1 MKKIFVVLLLFA
13 AVFGCG
19 KKENAN
25 LLYVNGRIECDEYN
39 VGNKYPG
46 KVEKV
51 LVKEGDYVKKGQ
63 VLAVLD
69 SKELKAQIRGAEA
82 LLKSSQNVVEAK
94 EKEASS
100 LREEIKSL
108 QEKLKELQSSV
119 PEEIEIAKSR
129 VKECQIAVK
138 QAEFS
143 LSSVRSA
150 LSKAEKD
157 YKRFKSLYERRVI
170 SKDKFE
176 RVELNY
182 KQLLDRER
190 TAAAEVEKAKENLQI
205 ARRQLKLAEEKL
217 KEILSLKHKIASMEE
232 NLKALK
238 SVVSAYREKSRQ
250 AEAELERLEAVLKD
264 MEIRSPIDGIVM
276 EKMVEPGEVI
286 PAGYRLFTLYNPDDV
301 YFEGYVPESKV
312 GFLSIGQ
319 KGYLKVDAY
328 PNRKFPV
335 RLTYVSSRAEFTPKE
350 VQTKEER
357 VKEVFKVKLRVVK
370 NPHHLLKPGM
380 PADCYIYLR

>member
-1 MKKIFVVLLLFA
+1 MKRIFLFLLVAL
-13 AVFGCG
+13 AVFSCG
-19 KKENAN
+19 KKEESV
-25 LLYVNGRIECDEYN
+25 LYVNGRIECDEYD

-51 LVKEGDYVKKGQ
+51 FVKEGDFVKKGQ
-63 VLAVLD
+63 VLALLD
-69 SKELKAQIRGAEA
+69 SKELKAQLEGARA
-82 LLKSSQNVVEAK
+82 LLRSSESVVEAK
-94 EKEASS
+94 RKELSS
-100 LREEIKSL
+100 LREKIKSL
-108 QEKLKELQSSV
+108 KEKLKELKASV
-119 PEEIEIAKSR
+119 PEEIKAAENR
-129 VKECQIAVK
+129 VKECQLAVK

-143 LSSVRSA
+143 LSSVRST
-150 LSKAEKD
+150 LNKARKD
-157 YKRFKSLYERRVI
+157 YKRFKALYERRVI

-176 RVELNY
+176 KVELNY
-182 KQLLDRER
+182 KQLLDKEK
-190 TAAAEVEKAKENLQI
+190 TAVAEVKKAKENLQI
-205 ARRQLKLAEEKL
+205 ARRELKIVTEKWKEVSSLEHEIASL
-217 KEILSLKHKIASMEE
+217 KESA
-232 NLKALK
+232 KALN
-238 SVVSAYREKSRQ
+238 STVSAFREKAHQ
-250 AEAELERLEAVLKD
+250 ARAEVKRLTAVLKD

-312 GFLSIGQ
+312 GFLSLGQ

-357 VKEVFKVKLRVVK
+357 VKEVFKVKLRPLK